1 MRMYLKMGGLILC
14 VISFGI
20 RVPTATAQPQALPTS
35 TPLQQHKFVDIEDLS
50 LEALLQMTVAIAA
63 GKVQSLEEAPG
74 IVSVIN
80 AEEIRRMGARTLEDV
95 LQIVPG
101 FEVLTD
107 SLGRDRIIVRGLR
120 ATGGENVLILF
131 NGHRLNEGITG
142 GATAINLDIAVDNL
156 ERIEII
162 RGPGSALFGTN
173 AFAGVINLIPYTA
186 DSFAGA
192 RLSAAGGS
200 FATQQY
206 NVLAGHVQGDWRMAG
221 FVQFRDT
228 HGPERTV
235 HADAQTVRDRQDAP
249 FPPASRAPGPTD
261 EERQSV
267 DANAH
272 LVYKGLT
279 LNSRF
284 KYERAGGYIG
294 LANNLSE
301 SRLEN
306 QQIAFDAS
314 YRHALGEQGS
324 LLARLSFTQNESS
337 QFLELLPPGALFIV
351 PFPEGLAIDFE
362 ANSRRFSGDIVLHY
376 ALWAQHDLTLGISL
390 AHESTYD
397 LQARGNF
404 EDTPFTR
411 PTDSFRTLPFNLIHD
426 SDRTILSVIFQ
437 DIWSPLPELDIT
449 LGVRYDHFSDFG
461 ETIDPRVG
469 VVWRFAN
476 STYLKLLYGSAFRAP
491 TFFELSFDAGQALPG
506 VDFAGNPDLDP
517 TTLQTIE
524 AALGY
529 TRQRVRVSANYFFTF
544 ARDFIV
550 LTPGLPGEPLQ
561 FQNSLDIDIQ
571 GVEVEMQATLRH
583 HTLFVNYT
591 YQHPKNKTTGKR
603 VADVP
608 EHLANLGLSMGMG
621 QYVRLTPTLL
631 IRGSRPRTD
640 ADPRDDSAA
649 YALVNVSLLI
659 RNLFR
664 TLEISGTVHN
674 LFDTEYEDPA
684 RNDTIPGDYPQAG
697 RSVLIKVSYTF

>member
-1 MRMYLKMGGLILC
+1 M
-14 VISFGI
+14 
-20 RVPTATAQPQALPTS
+20 
-35 TPLQQHKFVDIEDLS
+35 LQI
-50 LEALLQMTVAIAA
+50 TVAIAA
-63 GKVQSLEEAPG
+63 GKVQSQEEAPG
-74 IVSVIN
+74 IVSVID
-80 AEEIRRMGARTLEDV
+80 AEEIRRIGARTLEDV

-107 SLGRDRIIVRGLR
+107 NLGRARIIVRGLR

-131 NGHRLNEGITG
+131 NGHRLNEVITG
-142 GATAINLDIAVDNL
+142 GATAINLDIPVDNL

-206 NVLAGHVQGDWRMAG
+206 SVLAGHVQGDLRVAG

-228 HGPERTV
+228 NGPERTV
-235 HADAQTVRDRQDAP
+235 QADTQTIRDMAVVG
-249 FPPASRAPGPTD
+249 FEGASRAPGKTD
-261 EERQSV
+261 DERQSV

-272 LVYKGLT
+272 LIYKGLT

-284 KYERAGGYIG
+284 TYEHAGGYIG
-294 LANNLSE
+294 LGNSLSD
-301 SRLEN
+301 SKLEN

-314 YRHALGEQGS
+314 YRHALGEQSS
-324 LLARLSFTQNESS
+324 LLARFSFAQNESR
-337 QFLELLPPGALFIV
+337 QLLELLPPGAVLSV
-351 PFPEGLAIDFE
+351 PFPDGLAIDFD
-362 ANSRRFSGDIVLHY
+362 ANSRRFSGDLTLRY

-397 LQARGNF
+397 LQAQGNF
-404 EDTPFTR
+404 ENTPSIG
-411 PTDSFRTLPFNLIHD
+411 PADSFHTLPFNLIQD
-426 SDRTILSVIFQ
+426 SSRTIFIVILQ
-437 DIWSPLPELDIT
+437 DIWSPRPELDIT

-461 ETIDPRVG
+461 DTIDPRVG

-476 STYLKLLYGSAFRAP
+476 YTYLKLLYGSAFRAP

-506 VDFAGNPDLDP
+506 IDFASNPDLDP

-529 TRQRVRVSANYFFTF
+529 TRAPVRISVNYFYTL

-550 LTPGLPGEPLQ
+550 LTPIAPGQSQ

-571 GVEVEMQATLRH
+571 GVEIEMQAKLH
-583 HTLFVNYT
+583 NHTFFANYT
-591 YQHPKNKTTGKR
+591 YQYPKNKTTAKR
-603 VADVP
+603 VEEVP
-608 EHLANLGLSMGMG
+608 LHLSNLGVSMGLG
-621 QYVRLTPTLL
+621 PYVRLTPTLV
-631 IRGSRPRTD
+631 IRGSRPRAD
-640 ADPRDDSAA
+640 EDPRDESSA

-659 RNLFR
+659 RNVFR

-674 LFDTEYEDPA
+674 LFDTDYADPA
-684 RNDTIPGDYPQAG
+684 RNATVPGDYPRAG
-697 RSVLIKVSYTF
+697 RSVLIKATYTF